1 MDELDV
7 APAETEAFELLMS
20 ARKKL
25 RIIKDANG
33 RTEYARRVAITITN
47 LELVIGY
54 YHTFIVHELE

>member
-7 APAETEAFELLMS
+7 APAEIEAFELLVS

-25 RIIKDANG
+25 RIIKDASG

>member
-1 MDELDV
+1 
-7 APAETEAFELLMS
+7 MS

-33 RTEYARRVAITITN
+33 RTEYAWRIAITITN

-54 YHTFIVHELE
+54 YHTFVVHGLE